1 MIFKTVWRM
10 AGHVFARRSQ
20 YSTQALI
27 RGILRSLR
35 MVIYYR
41 EHRTLFQLDIY
52 RNYLAPV
59 SNSYVL
65 RHLSHRAYLID
76 RLPSRDRVQC
86 ILTHYQFE
94 DASFDE
100 RYKRA
105 VYRHGGMTLWQR
117 SVGDSHFAIR
127 LAMSAPGTAEGE
139 LTLTLYANAEC
150 LHRISFSWVAGSL
163 VGLTCPVVPFV
174 ARNQGARSDANDGM
188 AAFDQAFPK
197 NSPRYFC
204 FAAMQGVAQAVGMS
218 EVVGVKSQS
227 QVIFCFTGKHF
238 ANAYDVFWRDIG
250 GVELPQY
257 GYRIALPFYT
267 ETKAT
272 PTSKYGQ
279 QAALRRACWGDI
291 STAARET
298 VQRHVVASTVM
309 ATA

>member
-10 AGHVFARRSQ
+10 AGHVLARRDQ
-20 YSTQALI
+20 YSTQALV

-35 MVIYYR
+35 MFAYYR

-59 SNSYVL
+59 SNNYVL

-76 RLPSRDRVQC
+76 RLPLRERVQC

-94 DASFDE
+94 DASFDAV
-100 RYKRA
+100 YKRA
-105 VYRHGGMTLWQR
+105 VYRDDGMTLWQR
-117 SVGDSHFAIR
+117 SVGDSHFAIW

-163 VGLTCPVVPFV
+163 VGLPCRVVPFV
-174 ARNQGARSDANDGM
+174 ARNQGARSDVNHGI
-188 AAFDQAFPK
+188 AAFDNAFPK

-257 GYRIALPFYT
+257 GFHIALPFYSA
-267 ETKAT
+267 TKAA
-272 PTSKYGQ
+272 PTSKYGR
-279 QAALRRACWGDI
+279 QAALRRACWDEI
-291 STAARET
+291 SRSAHDV
-298 VQRHVVASTVM
+298 VQRHVVSSAVA